1 MMKYHD
7 SVAQYRPD
15 NDYEQMVQ
23 TFTTIGLAAV
33 LPGIWCIVTSMAPFA
48 AFQWFGFAAFCKL
61 QKHEMGNFPEEVI
74 EYGQIHNLTMPG
86 QEDKPTWCYE
96 EPPIPY
102 IHVGGMPQF
111 KEPFRLRF
119 CVLNFSFYPPIFS
132 LMRENDTKI
141 TRAKSYTEQFSKLMD
156 HNINFDK
163 LQSATFYL
171 ILQVIY
177 NCAAFG
183 SSYFCFTR
191 ENLR

>member
-1 MMKYHD
+1 MHPFGFFFLPMIKNHD
-7 SVAQYRPD
+7 SVVQYRPD

-74 EYGQIHNLTMPG
+74 EYGRIHNLTMPG

-111 KEPFRLRF
+111 KEPFRLGF
-119 CVLNFSFYPPIFS
+119 CVLNLLSILS
-132 LMRENDTKI
+132 
-141 TRAKSYTEQFSKLMD
+141 
-156 HNINFDK
+156 NF
-163 LQSATFYL
+163 LS
-171 ILQVIY
+171 
-177 NCAAFG
+177 
-183 SSYFCFTR
+183 
-191 ENLR
+191 

>member
-1 MMKYHD
+1 MLFEFSAFCSVKQLFYEKADYCKKTKFIFRIFFESHSLQSFFKCTHLDFFLPMIKDHD

-111 KEPFRLRF
+111 KEPFRLGF
-119 CVLNFSFYPPIFS
+119 CVLNFLS
-132 LMRENDTKI
+132 
-141 TRAKSYTEQFSKLMD
+141 
-156 HNINFDK
+156 
-163 LQSATFYL
+163 
-171 ILQVIY
+171 ILPD
-177 NCAAFG
+177 FL
-183 SSYFCFTR
+183 S
-191 ENLR
+191 